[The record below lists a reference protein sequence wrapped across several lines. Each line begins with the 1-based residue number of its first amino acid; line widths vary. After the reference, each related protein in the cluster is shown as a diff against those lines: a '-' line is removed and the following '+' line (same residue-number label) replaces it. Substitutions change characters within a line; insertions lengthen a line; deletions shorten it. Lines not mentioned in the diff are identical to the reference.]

1 METGAVILNFKLPF
15 KEKTEKTAALNCL
28 VTFCNFKILLSAC
41 LRGYNYTAEARY
53 FENFLIRTACFLKQ
67 SIKMDADGPDASF
80 NIELTDPEYVSIKI
94 PPVFS
99 IDFEISSPARSKADY
114 PFSIPQGRTKTTL
127 DLDGYHEGEG
137 VEVCSAEPSADKSPD
152 APKKL
157 QGDAPMP
164 LAAAKKPKKRTSLL
178 TTREHTTLESGPKRS
193 QRRIQKTAKAEAASA
208 GAAPAGQEVLK
219 KKAKRG
225 PKPRAAARII
235 SSLPSSSV
243 AVRNT
248 PLEKKDRRD
257 QRLLAI
263 KEAADKAA
271 AVGSLTPPAP
281 QSPLAEDF
289 VEEEIIRSVEK
300 KKRELEQA
308 KILAEKPV
316 NKKTTGITK
325 KRKPERSGDGGAKA
339 VEEKEGEEVEIE
351 ANPNAAGPSS
361 KQVKPATE
369 DKVTKGAGATVA
381 AEIAAIRR
389 SKRSRGDAPS
399 PAAAI
404 PATTKKKK
412 KIIIP
417 VVITPSVENT
427 SLAELPVPT
436 TNTNKNQIAE
446 AGAAVDLSAMP
457 PSALTAT
464 DAAPAVDDNDGEDE
478 NIDIEYDQYADVDP
492 ACAARDW
499 IMAALSNPR
508 GKEASSALLRDSL
521 ENSVETIVS
530 NIEGTISNG
539 QNNSL
544 LVLGGRGAGKTLAVE
559 RALTAITTQWNTD
572 SADPLVGI
580 VRLVGWAHADE
591 RTAFKEIARQL
602 CGTFQLQF
610 SQTASLGDN
619 IEFLRSV
626 LDGLARA
633 HKVAVFLLD
642 DFDLFARRAKQ
653 TLLYC
658 LLDALQTS
666 GVQAVVLGTTVRHDC
681 LDLLEKR
688 VKSRLSH
695 RSIMIHPPSGAQ
707 TIEPAAAGAASPGS
721 AVAAAVSPGGG
732 GVEELPKE
740 GSIEILR
747 KMLSLPESFP
757 HKNHIQAHNTAVKA
771 AVSHK
776 AATKALSEFVTY
788 RTSLHDLRN
797 VAQAT
802 IAASSIHPKG
812 LITQEGIASACANL
826 AKASDRGMEAYIAG
840 LSVLELAVLVGA
852 HRATRRVDGNPIN
865 FEMAFKEF
873 YTYSTSGDH
882 VDNYTKGA
890 ACKAFFKLAEM
901 GLLSPST
908 GKADARVV
916 SGNHFAPMCVQ
927 ITALELRMGID
938 EHHKCPAKLKDWATR
953 EGGPLTT
960 AAANLE

>member
-1 METGAVILNFKLPF
+1 L
-15 KEKTEKTAALNCL
+15 
-28 VTFCNFKILLSAC
+28 
-41 LRGYNYTAEARY
+41 
-53 FENFLIRTACFLKQ
+53 
-67 SIKMDADGPDASF
+67 
-80 NIELTDPEYVSIKI
+80 
-94 PPVFS
+94 
-99 IDFEISSPARSKADY
+99 
-114 PFSIPQGRTKTTL
+114 
-127 DLDGYHEGEG
+127 EGEE
-137 VEVCSAEPSADKSPD
+137 VEVCSAEPPADTSL
-152 APKKL
+152 AASEKL
-157 QGDAPMP
+157 QGDAQMP
-164 LAAAKKPKKRTSLL
+164 LAAAEKSKKRTSLPN
-178 TTREHTTLESGPKRS
+178 TREHTTLELGPKRS
-193 QRRIQKTAKAEAASA
+193 QPRIQKTAKTEAASA
-208 GAAPAGQEVLK
+208 GAVPARQKVLK
-219 KKAKRG
+219 KKTKRG
-225 PKPRAAARII
+225 PKPRAAAASIP
-235 SSLPSSSV
+235 SLPSPSV
-243 AVRNT
+243 TVQNT
-248 PLEKKDRRD
+248 PSGKKVKRE

-263 KEAADKAA
+263 KEAAEIAA
-271 AVGSLTPPAP
+271 AIGSLTPPSVP
-281 QSPLAEDF
+281 DSPLAEDF
-289 VEEEIIRSVEK
+289 VEEEIIRSAEK
-300 KKRELEQA
+300 TKRRREQA
-308 KILAEKPV
+308 KILGKKPANEK
-316 NKKTTGITK
+316 NIGANN
-325 KRKPERSGDGGAKA
+325 KRKTRAGGGGGAKA
-339 VEEKEGEEVEIE
+339 VEKKEGDKDHAAIE
-351 ANPNAAGPSS
+351 ANPNAAAPVS
-361 KQVKPATE
+361 KRSKPATK
-369 DKVTKGAGATVA
+369 DKSTRGAAAAGAL
-381 AEIAAIRR
+381 EIAAARR

-399 PAAAI
+399 PAVVI
-404 PATTKKKK
+404 PAKIKKKK
-412 KIIIP
+412 TTTTP
-417 VVITPSVENT
+417 VVTENS
-427 SLAELPVPT
+427 SLEELPAPT
-436 TNTNKNQIAE
+436 ANHSENRVAE

-464 DAAPAVDDNDGEDE
+464 NAATAIDDNDGEDE
-478 NIDIEYDQYADVDP
+478 IIDIEYDQYNDADP
-492 ACAARDW
+492 ACAARNW

-508 GKEASSALLRDSL
+508 GKEASSALLRESL

-559 RALTAITTQWNTD
+559 RALTSITTQWNTD
-572 SADPLVGI
+572 PVDPLVGI

-610 SQTASLGDN
+610 SRTASLGDN

-633 HKVAVFLLD
+633 HKVAVFVLD

-681 LDLLEKR
+681 VDLLEKR
-688 VKSRLSH
+688 VKSRFSH
-695 RSIMIHPPSGAQ
+695 RSVMIYPPSGAQ
-707 TIEPAAAGAASPGS
+707 TIKPAAAAGAASPGPGT
-721 AVAAAVSPGGG
+721 AGAVSPGGAS

-757 HKNHIQAHNTAVKA
+757 HKQRIAVHNTAVNA

-776 AATKALSEFVTY
+776 AAMKELSEFVTC

-802 IAASSIHPKG
+802 INASSTHPKG
-812 LITQEGIASACANL
+812 LITQEGIVSACTNL
-826 AKASDRGMEAYIAG
+826 SKASDRGIEAYIAG

-852 HRATRRVDGNPIN
+852 HRAARRVDGDPIN

-901 GLLSPST
+901 GLLAPST
-908 GKADARVV
+908 GKADARII
-916 SGNHFAPMCVQ
+916 SGNHFAPMYVH

-938 EHHKCPAKLKDWATR
+938 EHQKCPAKLKDWATR

-960 AAANLE
+960 AAANLEY

>member
-1 METGAVILNFKLPF
+1 MH
-15 KEKTEKTAALNCL
+15 
-28 VTFCNFKILLSAC
+28 S
-41 LRGYNYTAEARY
+41 
-53 FENFLIRTACFLKQ
+53 IR
-67 SIKMDADGPDASF
+67 MDADGPDTSF
-80 NIELTDPEYVSIKI
+80 EIEITDPEYVS
-94 PPVFS
+94 VETSS
-99 IDFEISSPARSKADY
+99 IFKYDFEISSPARSKADY
-114 PFSIPQGRTKTTL
+114 PLPVTQARTNTTDK
-127 DLDGYHEGEG
+127 DLEGEE
-137 VEVCSAEPSADKSPD
+137 VEVCSADPPADKSPA

-157 QGDAPMP
+157 QGDAQMP
-164 LAAAKKPKKRTSLL
+164 LARAKKPKKRTTLL
-178 TTREHTTLESGPKRS
+178 NNREHTTVELGHKRS

-208 GAAPAGQEVLK
+208 GAAPARQGGLIK
-219 KKAKRG
+219 KTKRG
-225 PKPRAAARII
+225 PKPRAAAAAAATIPA
-235 SSLPSSSV
+235 LPSPS
-243 AVRNT
+243 AAAQNT
-248 PLEKKDRRD
+248 PSGKKDKREE
-257 QRLLAI
+257 RLLAI
-263 KEAADKAA
+263 KEAAEKAA
-271 AVGSLTPPAP
+271 AVGSLSPSAP
-281 QSPLAEDF
+281 DSPLAEDF
-289 VEEEIIRSVEK
+289 VEQEIIRSAEK
-300 KKRELEQA
+300 KKGEIDQA
-308 KILAEKPV
+308 KVLAEKPG
-316 NKKTTGITK
+316 NKKSIAMK
-325 KRKPERSGDGGAKA
+325 KKQKTRAGGGGAKA
-339 VEEKEGEEVEIE
+339 VEVIEGEEAHVEIE
-351 ANPNAAGPSS
+351 INPNAAGAIS
-361 KQVKPATE
+361 KQTIPGTK
-369 DKVTKGAGATVA
+369 DKTTKRAAAAAVAGEA
-381 AEIAAIRR
+381 ADTRR

-399 PAAAI
+399 PAAAK

-412 KIIIP
+412 TT
-417 VVITPSVENT
+417 ITPVGTASPLKNF
-427 SLAELPVPT
+427 SLEELPVPT
-436 TNTNKNQIAE
+436 AKKNKNQIAE

-464 DAAPAVDDNDGEDE
+464 DAAPAVDDDDGEDE
-478 NIDIEYDQYADVDP
+478 NVDIEYDRYNDVDP
-492 ACAARDW
+492 ACAARNW

-508 GKEASSALLRDSL
+508 GKEASSALLRESL

-544 LVLGGRGAGKTLAVE
+544 LVLGGHGAGKTLAVE

-572 SADPLVGI
+572 TADPLVGI

-610 SQTASLGDN
+610 SRTASLGDN
-619 IEFLRSV
+619 IEFLRTV

-633 HKVAVFLLD
+633 HKVAVFVLD

-681 LDLLEKR
+681 VDLLEKR
-688 VKSRLSH
+688 VKSRFSH
-695 RSIMIHPPSGAQ
+695 RSVMIHPPRGPQ

-721 AVAAAVSPGGG
+721 ATAGGVSPGGG

-757 HKNHIQAHNTAVKA
+757 HKQHMKAHNTAVKA

-776 AATKALSEFVTY
+776 AAMKELSEFVTY

-797 VAQAT
+797 IVQAT
-802 IAASSIHPKG
+802 INASSTHPKG
-812 LITQEGIASACANL
+812 LITQEGIVSACINL
-826 AKASDRGMEAYIAG
+826 SKASDRGIEAYIAG

-852 HRATRRVDGNPIN
+852 HRAARRVDGDHIN

-916 SGNHFAPMCVQ
+916 SGNYFAPMYVQ